1 METVP
6 TQEMEPQEEIRN
18 TTGSEPL
25 CILPAVFYLQS
36 HSFRLTTVQLSTV
49 SSGMT

>member
-1 METVP
+1 METIP
-6 TQEMEPQEEIRN
+6 TQEMEPQEEIHK

-25 CILPAVFYLQS
+25 YILPTVFYLQS
-36 HSFRLTTVQLSTV
+36 YSFRPTTVHLSTL